1 MMTQMKI
8 FDIIDTCLKM
18 SFFNIYNRIKDGY
31 KS

>member
-18 SFFNIYNRIKDGY
+18 SFLHMQSYQGWL
-31 KS
+31 